1 MNILYLQVPPEVQEV
16 RGSSMLQETLRR
28 VGGKVIENM
37 DTSSGLSIVVNSGS
51 KGNLMNIAQIAG
63 CVGQQ
68 TVYGRRV
75 VPRKTPIGTRTLAT
89 FGPNDMRP
97 ASRGFIANSYLKG
110 LSPTEF
116 FYHQMAGREGIV
128 ATAVSTADTGY
139 NQRRMVKG
147 QESQCLMYDGTVRV
161 GNNNIVEVF

>member
-1 MNILYLQVPPEVQEV
+1 MPPEIQEV
-16 RGSSMLQETLRR
+16 RGSNILQETLRK
-28 VGGKVIENM
+28 VGAKVIENM
-37 DTSSGLSIVVNSGS
+37 DTSSGLSIVVQAGS

-75 VPRKTPIGTRTLAT
+75 SLRKCPLGTRTLAT
-89 FGPNDMRP
+89 FAPNDLRP
-97 ASRGFIANSYLKG
+97 ASRGFVAASYLKG

-128 ATAVSTADTGY
+128 ATAVSTADTG
-139 NQRRMVKG
+139 
-147 QESQCLMYDGTVRV
+147 
-161 GNNNIVEVF
+161 